1 MEHKLIQGGEQ
12 FLPFARSRI
21 KALRA
26 TGLKYASQKFEIDGV
41 SVKVRIA
48 GEHEYIELSG
58 GEKNIVYLLF
68 LPIRQGT
75 GLPRAAWEYRQ
86 ELFEDH
92 APWVFIDADVTPIIL
107 EISLDSGKV
116 KKVSKDFK
124 PYRNEQVS
132 FSESIVSAGTV
143 PDGYDRSGEA
153 LSRAVQDSSGSRT
166 FDRYQVASFYSGAP
180 VYLHREE
187 SHTST
192 SHIEGPSLLPFNP
205 GNYTTYPGMDP
216 GAWKVFLESTGSG
229 GSSSTLIKY
238 SVRWGKGTL
247 LAGSSQATGTN
258 TLRVLYSS
266 DAINAGSEFSLLQQ
280 ETDKSSTTLVVSDR
294 IEQQFTSSWSAVI
307 FDSSSGVYQGTTDGT
322 RNTGSS
328 NIADK
333 NINIRLPKPAAKYGP
348 VLMHDVARVP
358 AKIGVSLLDSARPL
372 DRHLVDFDHR
382 SVSVQ
387 GNIVKTVSLD
397 TLLSGAN
404 PCYGLGSMPV
414 YSLKYTDTSP
424 AKELFLGA
432 LSTKALYVS
441 SMGQVTNYAPN
452 PQTPPKE
459 RTRFTVGPA
468 AVEVLPVGVTPSH
481 VCLSGDLVVAARHDY
496 ADESCFWLHV
506 YPKEPITPPGSMVP
520 QDHPKYE
527 GQNMNI
533 LRSKLFTNST
543 ASLPE
548 KLTDATILKTP
559 MLPPGYVLAGIKR
572 DEADCLVSARVNN

>member
-1 MEHKLIQGGEQ
+1 M
-12 FLPFARSRI
+12 PFARSRI
-21 KALRA
+21 KALKA

-48 GEHEYIELSG
+48 AEHEYIELSG

-68 LPIRQGT
+68 LPIQQSAS
-75 GLPRAAWEYRQ
+75 LPGAAWQYRQ

-92 APWVFIDADVTPIIL
+92 VPWVFMDADVNPIIL
-107 EISLDSGKV
+107 EINLDSGKV
-116 KKVSKDFK
+116 KKTSKDFK
-124 PYRNEQVS
+124 SYRNDQGS
-132 FSESIVSAGTV
+132 FSESIVSAGVV
-143 PDGYDRSGEA
+143 PDGYDRPGEA

-166 FDRYQVASFYSGAP
+166 SDRYQVASFYSGAP

-187 SHTST
+187 IRTST
-192 SHIEGPSLLPFNP
+192 SHLEGPSLLPFNP

-216 GAWKVFLESTGSG
+216 GAWNVFLESTGSS

-238 SVRWGKGTL
+238 SVRWGKSTL
-247 LAGSSQATGTN
+247 LTGSSQATGTN

-266 DAINAGSEFSLLQQ
+266 DAINAGSEFSLLRQ
-280 ETDKSSTTLVVSDR
+280 ENGKSSSTLIVSDR
-294 IEQQFTSSWSAVI
+294 IEQLFTSSWSAVV
-307 FDSSSGVYQGTTDGT
+307 FDSSSGTSQGTTDGT
-322 RNTGSS
+322 QNTGSS
-328 NIADK
+328 NIVNT
-333 NINIRLPKPAAKYGP
+333 NINIKLPKPAAKYGP
-348 VLMHDVARVP
+348 VQMHDVALVP
-358 AKIGVSLLDSARPL
+358 AKVGVSLLDSARPF

-387 GNIVKTVSLD
+387 GSIVKTVSRD
-397 TLLSGAN
+397 TLLSGADI
-404 PCYGLGSMPV
+404 CYGLGSMPV
-414 YSLKYTDTSP
+414 YSLKYTDTSL

-496 ADESCFWLHV
+496 AKESCFWLHV
-506 YPKEPITPPGSMVP
+506 YPKEPMTPPGSMVP
-520 QDHPKYE
+520 QEHPKYE
-527 GQNMNI
+527 GPNMNI
-533 LRSKLFTNST
+533 LRSRLFTNST
-543 ASLPE
+543 DSLPD
-548 KLTDATILKTP
+548 KLADAVILKTP

-572 DEADCLVSARVNN
+572 DEADCLVSARTNN